1 MINIFKNLLLVLNQ
15 NQKKKL
21 YSLQGLIFLSTIIE
35 IFSVAIIAP
44 FMAIVGNVGI
54 IYSNGI
60 IKSLY
65 ISSGASSAQHFL
77 ILSGIFVLIILFT
90 SACLS
95 IITIRQLSIFAA
107 DIGAEFGNRLY
118 QYYIKKN
125 YIFHASGNSA
135 ELLKKIST
143 EISRITDNILQPFVQ
158 INARVGTVLLVIIF
172 VFIYNPYV
180 AIVIFTLLVSVYYII
195 YRVVK
200 WRLAE
205 NGLKISEYSEKRLK
219 LMVEGFSSIKELHLL
234 KKTDFYIN
242 KFEESGKVFAK
253 SYGSSNSIYNS
264 PRYIVE
270 FIVYGV
276 MIGLVVTL
284 LSAYNGDVSKVLP
297 VMSVFGVAAIKMLPS
312 FQQIYSGVAQIKGN
326 ISALDSAK
334 QDLVDAK
341 ISQKSLN
348 TICSGEKLSG
358 DIVARDLRFSFDKT
372 NDVLKSLT
380 IKIPEKKIIGIVGA
394 SGSGKSTLLD
404 ILIGAIHPDIGTVF
418 VGEVDIYKNMQ
429 RWRRSI
435 GYVSQMAALRD
446 STVAE
451 NIAFGCNIEDVDL
464 KKLKIALEKSKLSDW
479 VDKLPNGYLTR
490 IGERGLQISGG
501 QRQRIAIARAIYYDA
516 DYLFFDEATSA
527 LDGITEKEILES
539 ILSAAANKTVVMIA
553 HRINTLRNCDLIYVI
568 SDGCVEDCGT
578 YTELISKNTRF
589 SKMSGNT
596 N

>member
-312 FQQIYSGVAQIKGN
+312 FQQIYSGVAQIKGPA
-326 ISALDSAK
+326 IRHGEVGAHVGAEVHVAVRDLALEPAMHRVVT
-334 QDLVDAK
+334 QHVGQVVRFEQVVDA
-341 ISQKSLN
+341 
-348 TICSGEKLSG
+348 
-358 DIVARDLRFSFDKT
+358 DDFD
-372 NDVLKSLT
+372 V
-380 IKIPEKKIIGIVGA
+380 V
-394 SGSGKSTLLD
+394 
-404 ILIGAIHPDIGTVF
+404 
-418 VGEVDIYKNMQ
+418 
-429 RWRRSI
+429 
-435 GYVSQMAALRD
+435 
-446 STVAE
+446 
-451 NIAFGCNIEDVDL
+451 
-464 KKLKIALEKSKLSDW
+464 
-479 VDKLPNGYLTR
+479 
-490 IGERGLQISGG
+490 
-501 QRQRIAIARAIYYDA
+501 
-516 DYLFFDEATSA
+516 
-527 LDGITEKEILES
+527 EILHRGAQHVASDASE
-539 ILSAAANKTVVMIA
+539 AVDANLDRHCEDSCCRVGG
-553 HRINTLRNCDLIYVI
+553 DW
-568 SDGCVEDCGT
+568 DGGP
-578 YTELISKNTRF
+578 SF
-589 SKMSGNT
+589 
-596 N
+596 